1 LIDLAAE
8 AIERELDRLGA
19 TIGRPLLVASST
31 ASTNDDA
38 ARAAADGAPH
48 GATFI
53 ADRQSAG
60 RGRGGH
66 TWHSPPDKNLY
77 ISVVLRPAIA
87 AERVAPITL
96 AVGAAIAGVVERRL
110 REGRGSSARIGVKW
124 PNDIL
129 AGGRK
134 LGGVLVEGR
143 LRGAEVSSLVVGL
156 GVNVRDEDLPPAIA
170 DRATSLRM
178 LGCAD
183 LDRATLAA
191 ALLAAIGAAADRFVA
206 LGLAPFM
213 RDLAARDVLKGSRVD
228 VGGVSG
234 VADGIDVEGRLL
246 IRRDDGSLSRV
257 VSGEVTV
264 G

>member
-1 LIDLAAE
+1 
-8 AIERELDRLGA
+8 
-19 TIGRPLLVASST
+19 
-31 ASTNDDA
+31 
-38 ARAAADGAPH
+38 
-48 GATFI
+48 
-53 ADRQSAG
+53 
-60 RGRGGH
+60 
-66 TWHSPPDKNLY
+66 
-77 ISVVLRPAIA
+77 
-87 AERVAPITL
+87 
-96 AVGAAIAGVVERRL
+96 
-110 REGRGSSARIGVKW
+110 VKW

-156 GVNVRDEDLPPAIA
+156 GINVRDEDLPPAIA

-183 LDRATLAA
+183 LDRASLAA

-206 LGLAPFM
+206 LGLTPFM
-213 RDLAARDVLKGSRVD
+213 CDLAARDVLKGSRVD

-257 VSGEVTV
+257 VSGEVTI